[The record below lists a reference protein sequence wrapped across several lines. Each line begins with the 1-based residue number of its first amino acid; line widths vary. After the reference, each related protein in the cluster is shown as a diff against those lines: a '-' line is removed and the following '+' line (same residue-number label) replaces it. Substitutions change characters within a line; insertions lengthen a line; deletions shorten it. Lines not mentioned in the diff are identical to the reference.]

1 MHGQKLVEGLTLLL
15 RFIDDDH
22 PNLTASLCIRISDQ
36 ALRIIQ
42 AGFGQ
47 GDKPLVQIGGGR
59 EMHARGLV
67 HQADES
73 LIALTL
79 VFRLSEDERVYH
91 LVHDAAGESLSMA
104 ADPPDDRASPVTGLP
119 VPVRRRDDGVDL
131 LKKRRFQGEGGKGF
145 LFAHVAFSFQGQA
158 FWANLFEGVLHGDL
172 RAAGDSSHVDFDFIT
187 LSPGFEVEFDDS
199 MELGTVNM
207 FRTMGSAGDSVKYV
221 TIDHSG
227 DFGDR
232 MVAVWTLQL
241 DHGHNWRWNQDDQF
255 SVRSIRELEDFKKA
269 RLPENVLRCPV
280 VLPDGALWFLL
291 SNKRKTLNDSL
302 DDHICILDVH
312 SMSILWSGR
321 LRGFHTSQPAV
332 LPSSFIK
339 SLDPLVPPE
348 SKKSISLFGR
358 K

>member
-1 MHGQKLVEGLTLLL
+1 MEGLTLLL

-131 LKKRRFQGEGGKGF
+131 VFMAKLLDAVLEKQ
-145 LFAHVAFSFQGQA
+145 AGQPDDD
-158 FWANLFEGVLHGDL
+158 GVLC
-172 RAAGDSSHVDFDFIT
+172 V
-187 LSPGFEVEFDDS
+187 
-199 MELGTVNM
+199 
-207 FRTMGSAGDSVKYV
+207 
-221 TIDHSG
+221 
-227 DFGDR
+227 
-232 MVAVWTLQL
+232 
-241 DHGHNWRWNQDDQF
+241 
-255 SVRSIRELEDFKKA
+255 
-269 RLPENVLRCPV
+269 
-280 VLPDGALWFLL
+280 
-291 SNKRKTLNDSL
+291 
-302 DDHICILDVH
+302 
-312 SMSILWSGR
+312 
-321 LRGFHTSQPAV
+321 
-332 LPSSFIK
+332 
-339 SLDPLVPPE
+339 
-348 SKKSISLFGR
+348 
-358 K
+358 